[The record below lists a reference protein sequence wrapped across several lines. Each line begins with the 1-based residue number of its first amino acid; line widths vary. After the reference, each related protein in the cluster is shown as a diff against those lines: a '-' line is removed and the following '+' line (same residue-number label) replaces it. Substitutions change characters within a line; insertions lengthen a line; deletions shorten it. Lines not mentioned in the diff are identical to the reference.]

1 MNGFFVYLK
10 KIPSIKSNSTEIP
23 RAKFQAKPGAQ
34 TSWGRSSD
42 LHAGLELD
50 TLNSIGIENRVICRV
65 IGLHYC
71 PA

>member
-42 LHAGLELD
+42 LRSGLELD
-50 TLNSIGIENRVICRV
+50 HLSGVGIENRGICRAS
-65 IGLHYC
+65 GL
-71 PA
+71 